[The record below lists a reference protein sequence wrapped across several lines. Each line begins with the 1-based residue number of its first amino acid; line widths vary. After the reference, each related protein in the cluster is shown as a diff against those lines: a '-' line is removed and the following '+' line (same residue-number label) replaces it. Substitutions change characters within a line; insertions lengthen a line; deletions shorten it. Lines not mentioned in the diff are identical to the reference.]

1 MLSITT
7 MFFYIKKK
15 VTVMINNT
23 GERMTEKND
32 IIEEID
38 GPKV

>member
-7 MFFYIKKK
+7 MFFYIQKK

-23 GERMTEKND
+23 GERMTVRNEVA
-32 IIEEID
+32 EEID